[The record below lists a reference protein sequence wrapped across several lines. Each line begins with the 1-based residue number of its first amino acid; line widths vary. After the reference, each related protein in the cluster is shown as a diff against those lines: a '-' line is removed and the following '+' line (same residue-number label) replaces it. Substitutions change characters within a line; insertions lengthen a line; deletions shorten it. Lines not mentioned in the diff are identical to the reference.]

1 MKDFEKELE
10 SSFKVIKEGD
20 ILDVTV
26 IGISETE
33 LTVDLNYYTEGIIPL
48 EECSD
53 DPAFSI
59 KNDVLKTFFMTKTYR
74 KLCFYDKKQTHLKMA
89 HVVSCRFVYIKTVL
103 PKIAPFLRV
112 SSLCFYFADFLLVVR
127 FFVAGFSSLSFIIC
141 RQASNERDA
150 GSLPLGIL

>member
-1 MKDFEKELE
+1 MVYIVFLFA
-10 SSFKVIKEGD
+10 SSCLHF
-20 ILDVTV
+20 
-26 IGISETE
+26 
-33 LTVDLNYYTEGIIPL
+33 Y
-48 EECSD
+48 
-53 DPAFSI
+53 AFSI